1 MKNILIFLALL
12 SANVFAQN
20 QQFYG
25 ANGQYQG
32 QAMQSGN
39 TTQFYGTNGQ
49 YQGQAMQ
56 SGNTT
61 QYYGGNGQY
70 QGQVMNQAAPPPPMQ
85 NNSYQPQPYRP
96 PSNRSSY

>member
-1 MKNILIFLALL
+1 MKNTLIFLVLL
-12 SANVFAQN
+12 SANAFAQT

-25 ANGQYQG
+25 A
-32 QAMQSGN
+32 
-39 TTQFYGTNGQ
+39 NGQ

-70 QGQVMNQAAPPPPMQ
+70 QGQVMNQAPAPVQ
-85 NNSYQPQPYRP
+85 NYGNQPLPQPYRS

>member
-1 MKNILIFLALL
+1 MKNTLLFLTLL
-12 SANVFAQN
+12 SVNAFAQT

-39 TTQFYGTNGQ
+39 TTQFYGANGQ

-70 QGQVMNQAAPPPPMQ
+70 QGQTMNQAPAPVQ
-85 NNSYQPQPYRP
+85 NYGNQPLPQPYRS